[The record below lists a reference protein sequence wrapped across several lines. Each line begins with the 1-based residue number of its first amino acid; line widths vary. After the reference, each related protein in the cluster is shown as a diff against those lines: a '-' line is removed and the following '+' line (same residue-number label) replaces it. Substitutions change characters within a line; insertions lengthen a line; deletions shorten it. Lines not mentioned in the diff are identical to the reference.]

1 MANQEHRVIANVDR
15 LNRHMDQNDL
25 SAVAVRSG
33 VNFTYLAGMAM
44 PGTLMRHL
52 DIASTVR
59 GFMLLWPR
67 DGEPVV
73 VLDSMAEK
81 VVQRDSW
88 IQRIELYRA
97 YVES

>member
-1 MANQEHRVIANVDR
+1 MSNQGHQIIANVDR
-15 LNRHMDQNDL
+15 LNRYMDQHDL

-67 DGEPVV
+67 RGEPVI
-73 VLDSMAEK
+73 VL
-81 VVQRDSW
+81 
-88 IQRIELYRA
+88 ELDGGKGRSA
-97 YVES
+97 RLLDQTH